1 MALNVRWLE
10 RLRSSRVWRFY
21 FRVPVKRWHLIPR
34 FATFM
39 VLGLLIGHY
48 APLWMILVLLA
59 GVGVWCVWGI
69 RDTQRMLKEATRQ
82 FGNLEYLTFA
92 VTVCPIC
99 DEETPDGEVLHH
111 LRVTHPAD
119 RQAAE
124 AILAVCKEVLTDEGY
139 ERFRRSHGFDD
150 EG

>member
-1 MALNVRWLE
+1 MRTNRI
-10 RLRSSRVWRFY
+10 WRFY
-21 FRVPVKRWHLIPR
+21 FGPLSKRWHLLPR
-34 FATFM
+34 LATFM
-39 VLGLLIGHY
+39 VVGLLLGQY
-48 APLWMILVLLA
+48 APLWVVLVLLVA
-59 GVGVWCVWGI
+59 GMGWALWEM
-69 RDTQRMLKEATRQ
+69 RDIQRILAETYRAA
-82 FGNLEYLTFA
+82 GNIEWIMYA
-92 VTVCPIC
+92 VSACPIC